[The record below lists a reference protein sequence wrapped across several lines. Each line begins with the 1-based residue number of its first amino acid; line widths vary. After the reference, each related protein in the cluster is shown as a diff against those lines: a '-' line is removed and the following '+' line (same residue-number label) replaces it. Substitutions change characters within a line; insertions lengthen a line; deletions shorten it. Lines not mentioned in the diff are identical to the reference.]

1 MKCQAIQETL
11 SGFIDH
17 QLPEEE
23 KQAVETHLA
32 ECRHCELRYKQSL
45 HLRDALHALPLAKPS
60 KRLQVQLKIMA
71 SRERIR
77 AARVHDLHSR
87 IEYFSWRFKLLIDNL
102 MRPLAVPTA
111 GGLLSAVLLFA
122 ALMPSLGFERNLD
135 NDVPIFNYQEA
146 TIYSVPD
153 FVPRNRNVDD
163 SLVDIEV
170 EVDSQG
176 RLLNYSVATGQ
187 MTGELG
193 NMILFTTYSPAK
205 MFGQPTNGRIIL
217 RRSRIVVKG

>member
-1 MKCQAIQETL
+1 M
-11 SGFIDH
+11 H
-17 QLPEEE
+17 
-23 KQAVETHLA
+23 A
-32 ECRHCELRYKQSL
+32 ERVRNF
-45 HLRDALHALPLAKPS
+45 PS
-60 KRLQVQLKIMA
+60 RL
-71 SRERIR
+71 
-77 AARVHDLHSR
+77 
-87 IEYFSWRFKLLIDNL
+87 EYFGWRFRLLMDNM

-122 ALMPSLGFERNLD
+122 TLMPSLGFERNLD

-153 FVPRNRNVDD
+153 FVPRARNSDD

-176 RLLNYSVATGQ
+176 RLFNYSVENGQ

-205 MFGQPTNGRIIL
+205 MFGTPTVGRIIL

>member
-1 MKCQAIQETL
+1 MKCKAIQESL
-11 SGFIDH
+11 NGLVDK
-17 QLPEEE
+17 QLPEAEMLE
-23 KQAVETHLA
+23 VKSHLA
-32 ECRHCELRYKQSL
+32 ECRHCSLRYEQSL
-45 HLRDALHALPLAKPS
+45 RLREALHALPVAKPS
-60 KRLQVQLKIMA
+60 KRLQVQLQVIA
-71 SRERIR
+71 SREWLR
-77 AARVHDLHSR
+77 AGRAHSVPSR
-87 IEYFSWRFKLLIDNL
+87 LEYLGWRFRLLMDNM

-122 ALMPSLGFERNLD
+122 TLMPSLGFERNLD

-153 FVPRNRNVDD
+153 FVPRARNVDD
-163 SLVDIEV
+163 TLVDIEV

-176 RLLNYSVATGQ
+176 RLLNYSVESGQ

-205 MFGQPTNGRIIL
+205 MFGTPTVGRIIL